1 MLEGLKRCS
10 GKAESGKISGRSLK
24 RTSEVSEQ
32 VAGRNGVVFATN
44 QGKQKMKLSHA
55 IAVVVLVGSV
65 AVASQP
71 VKADGPCGK
80 YSGRWCST
88 TNGRGGRLTARVE
101 QSDASTYHVRF
112 TGTFFKVIPF
122 TYSVPMT
129 VTAVDAEGRTHL
141 SGQSKLPMFGNFCC
155 NAQVTGCDF
164 VASYSSERDSGQFI
178 LSRR

>member
-1 MLEGLKRCS
+1 
-10 GKAESGKISGRSLK
+10 
-24 RTSEVSEQ
+24 
-32 VAGRNGVVFATN
+32 
-44 QGKQKMKLSHA
+44 MKLFQA
-55 IAVVVLVGSV
+55 MAAVVLIGSMLLSARPV
-65 AVASQP
+65 EASS
-71 VKADGPCGK
+71 PCGK
-80 YSGRWCST
+80 YRGRWCST

-101 QSDASTYHVRF
+101 QTDASTYQVRF

-178 LSRR
+178 LSKR